1 MKKRAVLVMSYGTPA
16 HADDVLAYYT
26 HIRKGRPP
34 SEQQLADL
42 QARYAAI
49 GGTFPLR
56 ANTDRQ
62 VVALQQALADARPEW
77 DVVCVQGLKHATPF
91 VEDGVAHMVD
101 IGVTHAIGIVLAPHY
116 SSMSVGTYIQ
126 RAQVAVQGHALALR
140 CVERYGTHPKLIG
153 LLAARVQEQ
162 RTEDTHVIFTA
173 HSLPVRILERNDP
186 YPEELRA
193 TARAIANVLQL
204 KQWSFAWQSAG
215 QTGEPWLG
223 PDVLEHI
230 DALYDQGLRSR
241 ILICPIGFVSDHLE
255 VLYDL
260 DQEAVA
266 HGARL
271 GIDIRRTRMLN
282 DDVQYMDVLTDVICA
297 VADGF
302 WT

>member
-42 QARYAAI
+42 QERYAAI

-62 VVALQQALADARPEW
+62 VIALQQALADARPEW

-91 VEDGVAHMVD
+91 VEDGIAHLVD
-101 IGVTHAIGIVLAPHY
+101 TGVTHAIGIVLAPHY

-126 RAQVAVQGHALALR
+126 RAQVAVQGHPLALR

-162 RTEDTHVIFTA
+162 RTEDTHVVFTA
-173 HSLPVRILERNDP
+173 HSLPARILERNDP
-186 YPEELRA
+186 YPDELLA

-230 DALYDQGLRSR
+230 DALYAQGVRSR

-271 GIDIRRTRMLN
+271 GIDVRRTRMLN
-282 DDVQYMDVLTDVICA
+282 DDALYMDVLTDVICA